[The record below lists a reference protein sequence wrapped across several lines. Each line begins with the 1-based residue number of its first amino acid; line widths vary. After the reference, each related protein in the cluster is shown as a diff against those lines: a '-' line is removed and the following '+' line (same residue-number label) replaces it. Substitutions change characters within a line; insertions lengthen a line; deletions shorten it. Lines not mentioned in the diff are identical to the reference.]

1 MGEQDLSGIC
11 EDCQRPFVSS
21 AAELRHRRRGRGDAP
36 RLCSRCLIAAA
47 HERRRPARVP
57 VAAWPKAA
65 PR

>member
-21 AAELRHRRRGRGDAP
+21 IAELRHRRRGLGDAP

-47 HERRRPARVP
+47 HERRRPARLP
-57 VAAWPKAA
+57 VAARSKAA